1 MASWPLRPAL
11 RLAALGGRSLLAA
24 NLGLRLLQGSLPLL
38 GLVAM
43 QRLLDAVAKGIA
55 GDPTAATEVWYA
67 VAFATAVALVG
78 AVVAMFGQTV
88 AERHARRCA
97 DRCASL
103 VQRHAA
109 ALDLE
114 QIESPNVRDLLH
126 RAAGDALSRP
136 VRIVQDLGAFAV
148 AATMLSTMVATVAT
162 AALWLPALLA
172 LAAVPQVLVRHR
184 HSRLQFAWVED
195 NTEAQRRVGYLGG
208 LLVGRPWAKDLRML
222 ELAGPVATRVERE
235 RQRLTEEQLA
245 LAARRA
251 RAEALAQGL
260 STVSMFAAYAYLAFE
275 ALAGGLSLGGLLLL
289 AQAAQRTQNGVRDC
303 LLAHAALCDDQRFV
317 RHLFSFLEL
326 RPRAVPASAA
336 ESAAEPGPRSPLS
349 IAVRNVHYTYPER
362 GNATL
367 NGLSFEVGAGE
378 RVALVGGNGA
388 GKSTLVR
395 LLCGLAQ
402 PSEGSIELGGIDLRR
417 IPPAELH
424 QRVAVFFQDTTG
436 FELSMRDNLAFG
448 SPPDS
453 DASLRERA
461 RACGLE
467 PLLAGLPEDLG
478 QVLGRSFQG
487 SRELSAGQ
495 WRRLFLVRT
504 LLRASDLLVLD
515 EPFAFLDAA
524 AQRALVQH
532 LNAPPWPRT
541 VLWIDHRPPE
551 GMALGRAIQLVHG
564 REAGTSEPG

>member
-43 QRLLDAVAKGIA
+43 QRLLDAVAKGID
-55 GDPTAATEVWYA
+55 GDPKAATEVWYA
-67 VAFATAVALVG
+67 VAFASAVALVG

-235 RQRLTEEQLA
+235 RQHLTEEQLA

-317 RHLFSFLEL
+317 QHLFSFLEL

-349 IAVRNVHYTYPER
+349 IAVRNVHYTYPDS

-388 GKSTLVR
+388 GKTTLVR

-402 PSEGSIELGGIDLRR
+402 PSEGSIELG
-417 IPPAELH
+417 
-424 QRVAVFFQDTTG
+424 
-436 FELSMRDNLAFG
+436 
-448 SPPDS
+448 
-453 DASLRERA
+453 
-461 RACGLE
+461 
-467 PLLAGLPEDLG
+467 
-478 QVLGRSFQG
+478 
-487 SRELSAGQ
+487 
-495 WRRLFLVRT
+495 
-504 LLRASDLLVLD
+504 
-515 EPFAFLDAA
+515 
-524 AQRALVQH
+524 
-532 LNAPPWPRT
+532 
-541 VLWIDHRPPE
+541 
-551 GMALGRAIQLVHG
+551 
-564 REAGTSEPG
+564 